1 MSFLGKNLIWQFLGK
16 NLNEFLGQ
24 EPHGVSW
31 ASTSLSFLG
40 KDLNEILDKNL
51 NEFLG
56 QESHSAVL
64 GQESR

>member
-31 ASTSLSFLG
+31 ARTSLSFLG
-40 KDLNEILDKNL
+40 KNL
-51 NEFLG
+51 IYFLGEKVIKFLG
-56 QESHSAVL
+56 QGS
-64 GQESR
+64 Q